1 MNNETSKITLEV
13 PTNIKEEYE
22 ELCREYGYDF
32 DNLIKVQLL
41 KTILQIKGE

>member
-1 MNNETSKITLEV
+1 MEANTSKIILEV
-13 PTNIKEEYE
+13 PTDIKEEYE
-22 ELCREYGYDF
+22 DLCREYGYDF